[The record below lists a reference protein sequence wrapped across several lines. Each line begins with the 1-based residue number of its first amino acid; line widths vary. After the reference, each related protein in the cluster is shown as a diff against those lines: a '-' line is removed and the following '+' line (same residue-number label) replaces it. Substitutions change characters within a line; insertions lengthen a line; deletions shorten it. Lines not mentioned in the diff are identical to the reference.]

1 MDKATIEKMKLFLE
15 DQKIKLEEELKTFA
29 ASNPKASGDFNSTFP
44 QYGDK
49 EDENAAE
56 VATFTDNL
64 SVEKT
69 LEGNLRDVKR
79 ALERIAKG
87 TYGVCKYCGK
97 EISEKRLMARPE
109 SGSCMDCKTKK
120 LAEK

>member
-1 MDKATIEKMKLFLE
+1 MNNEIVNKTKAILEEKKG
-15 DQKIKLEEELKTFA
+15 KLEEELKTFA
-29 ASNPKASGDFNSTFP
+29 ASNPKTNGGFDTTFP

-64 SVEKT
+64 SVDIT
-69 LEGNLRDVKR
+69 LESNLRDVKR
-79 ALERIAKG
+79 ALERIAAG

-97 EISEKRLMARPE
+97 NIDEKRLAARPE